1 MEKLSPIWFLESPLD
16 VEHKS
21 YVLLDFLKNKSQ
33 NLDGPSVLS
42 SLKEISTLVKAM
54 NSFKE
59 SRKIPGFLLAGTPKE
74 SLSEYNKIVDLPKQS
89 DTFKEI
95 DEVISSSLGI
105 LYEFSEICLE
115 IIKEEEEKIKIFKL
129 ESKYDRISGLSESG
143 VLLIRNMVTE
153 RLIPYYWKETIMNTE
168 GSKKD
173 VIVMKKISL
182 NNKKFSLSY
191 EHIYHEILSEMG
203 ADRNFTPAFYVVEIY
218 ENFSE
223 KSDILKLAKDK
234 FIETLS
240 KRRKQ

>member
-1 MEKLSPIWFLESPLD
+1 MEKLNPIWFLESPLD

-54 NSFKE
+54 SSFKE
-59 SRKIPGFLLAGTPKE
+59 SRKIPGFLLAGISKE

-143 VLLIRNMVTE
+143 VLLIRNMITE

-191 EHIYHEILSEMG
+191 EHIYHEILSEM
-203 ADRNFTPAFYVVEIY
+203 DVLVR
-218 ENFSE
+218 
-223 KSDILKLAKDK
+223 
-234 FIETLS
+234 
-240 KRRKQ
+240 

>member
-1 MEKLSPIWFLESPLD
+1 MEKLNPIWFLESPLD

-21 YVLLDFLKNKSQ
+21 YVLLYFLKNKSQ
-33 NLDGPSVLS
+33 NLDGPAVLS
-42 SLKEISTLVKAM
+42 SLKEISALVKAM
-54 NSFKE
+54 NSFKTDRE
-59 SRKIPGFLLAGTPKE
+59 IPGSLLTGTSKE
-74 SLSEYNKIVDLPKQS
+74 ALFEYNKIKKLPEG
-89 DTFKEI
+89 DVMLNEI
-95 DEVISSSLGI
+95 DEVISSSLDI

-143 VLLIRNMVTE
+143 VLLIRNMITE
-153 RLIPYYWKETIMNTE
+153 RLIPYYWRETIMNTE

-182 NNKKFSLSY
+182 NNKRFSLSY

-203 ADRNFTPAFYVVEIY
+203 ADKNFTPAFYVVEIY

>member
-1 MEKLSPIWFLESPLD
+1 MEKLNPIWFLESPLD
-16 VEHKS
+16 IEHKS

-59 SRKIPGFLLAGTPKE
+59 RRKIPESLLTGSSKE
-74 SLSEYNKIVDLPKQS
+74 ALSEYNKITVLPRENAVL
-89 DTFKEI
+89 KEI
-95 DEVISSSLGI
+95 DEIISSSLEI

-153 RLIPYYWKETIMNTE
+153 RLIPYYWRETIMNTGE
-168 GSKKD
+168 SKKD
-173 VIVMKKISL
+173 IIVMKKISL

-203 ADRNFTPAFYVVEIY
+203 ADKNFTPAFYVVEIY
-218 ENFSE
+218 ESFSE

>member
-21 YVLLDFLKNKSQ
+21 YVLLDFLKSKSQ

-42 SLKEISTLVKAM
+42 SLKEISTLVRAM

-59 SRKIPGFLLAGTPKE
+59 TREIPEALLSGISKKNLSEYKGISILPKE
-74 SLSEYNKIVDLPKQS
+74 SDVL
-89 DTFKEI
+89 KEI
-95 DEVISSSLGI
+95 DEVILSSLGI

-129 ESKYDRISGLSESG
+129 ESKYDKISGLSASG
-143 VLLIRNMVTE
+143 VLLIRNMITE
-153 RLIPYYWKETIMNTE
+153 RLIPYYWRETVMNTD
-168 GSKKD
+168 GNKKD
-173 VIVMKKISL
+173 VIVLKKIQL
-182 NNKKFSLSY
+182 GNRKFSLSY
-191 EHIYHEILSEMG
+191 EHIYHEILSEIG
-203 ADRNFTPAFYVVEIY
+203 ADKNFTPSFYIVEIY
-218 ENFSE
+218 EDFSE

-240 KRRKQ
+240 KTRKQ

>member
-1 MEKLSPIWFLESPLD
+1 MEKLNPIWFLESPLD

-33 NLDGPSVLS
+33 KLDGPAILG
-42 SLKEISTLVKAM
+42 SLKEISALVKAM
-54 NSFKE
+54 NSFKSDRE
-59 SRKIPGFLLAGTPKE
+59 IPVNLLSGISKE
-74 SLSEYNKIVDLPKQS
+74 SLFEYNRMANLPEGNEIL
-89 DTFKEI
+89 KEV
-95 DEVISSSLGI
+95 DEVIASSLDI

-115 IIKEEEEKIKIFKL
+115 IVKEEEEKIKIFKL

-143 VLLIRNMVTE
+143 VLLIRNMITE
-153 RLIPYYWKETIMNTE
+153 RLIPYYWRETIMDTE

-173 VIVMKKISL
+173 VILMKKISL
-182 NNKKFSLSY
+182 SNKKFSLSY

-203 ADRNFTPAFYVVEIY
+203 TDKNFTPAFYVVEIY

-234 FIETLS
+234 FIDTLS

>member
-1 MEKLSPIWFLESPLD
+1 MEKLNPIWFLESPLD

-42 SLKEISTLVKAM
+42 TLKEISTLVKAM

-59 SRKIPGFLLAGTPKE
+59 RKKIPESLLVGTTKE
-74 SLSEYNKIVDLPKQS
+74 ALSEYDKIANLPKQS

-95 DEVISSSLGI
+95 DEIISSSLSI

-143 VLLIRNMVTE
+143 VLLIRNMITE

-182 NNKKFSLSY
+182 NNKKFSLS
-191 EHIYHEILSEMG
+191 
-203 ADRNFTPAFYVVEIY
+203 
-218 ENFSE
+218 
-223 KSDILKLAKDK
+223 
-234 FIETLS
+234 
-240 KRRKQ
+240 